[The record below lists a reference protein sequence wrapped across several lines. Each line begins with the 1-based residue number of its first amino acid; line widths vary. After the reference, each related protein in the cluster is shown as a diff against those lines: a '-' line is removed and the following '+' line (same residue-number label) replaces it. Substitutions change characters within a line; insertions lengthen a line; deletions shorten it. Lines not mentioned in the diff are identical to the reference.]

1 MNFLQETERVLGVY
15 FALIWYQYKMSHH
28 NGESK
33 QLTNSQLNKLCSALK
48 CYGSHS
54 KTFIKYDLWF

>member
-1 MNFLQETERVLGVY
+1 
-15 FALIWYQYKMSHH
+15 MSHY
-28 NGESK
+28 NDESE

>member
-15 FALIWYQYKMSHH
+15 FALIWYQYKMSYY
-28 NGESK
+28 NGESE
-33 QLTNSQLNKLCSALK
+33 QLTNPQLNKLCSALK
-48 CYGSHS
+48 CYGNHC